1 MLDLSL
7 YFHKIGN
14 MKSSEVV
21 RSLGALA
28 QESRLAIY
36 RLLVKR
42 GPQGYTPGDL
52 VVKLGLPA
60 PTLSF
65 HLKQLQHTGLLTARR
80 EGRFLFYSASIPHMN
95 RLVGFLTDHCCSLAD
110 DGCSTDCGQP
120 SVESAPARRK
130 RA

>member
-1 MLDLSL
+1 
-7 YFHKIGN
+7 
-14 MKSSEVV
+14 MKSKEVV
-21 RSLGALA
+21 RALAALA

-42 GPQGYTPGDL
+42 GPQGYTPSEL
-52 VVKLGLPA
+52 AAKLGLPA

-110 DGCSTDCGQP
+110 EGCTTDCGQP
-120 SVESAPARRK
+120 LIVPVPPRRK